1 MRRPLYDAASHCFS
15 IALFLGQ
22 GLAVQTAPKALA
34 IRHETLESFLRP
46 APWHQLLVA
55 PSHPAKVVEDLNSIY
70 RDGLQIQHSM
80 QLWRNLGV
88 IGSTMWIPGLLYLE
102 SSCQL
107 LRKAWNY
114 PDGTTAP

>member
-34 IRHETLESFLRP
+34 IRRETLESFLRP

-70 RDGLQIQHSM
+70 RDGLQI
-80 QLWRNLGV
+80 
-88 IGSTMWIPGLLYLE
+88 PGQPTLYAVVE
-102 SSCQL
+102 E
-107 LRKAWNY
+107 LRGDWKY
-114 PDGTTAP
+114 HVDSRLTLSRI